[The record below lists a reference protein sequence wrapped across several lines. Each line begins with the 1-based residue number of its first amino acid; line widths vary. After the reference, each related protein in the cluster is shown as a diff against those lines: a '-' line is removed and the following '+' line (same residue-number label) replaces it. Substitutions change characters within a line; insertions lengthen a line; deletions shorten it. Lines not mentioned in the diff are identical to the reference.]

1 MHNRTAYRGRHK
13 LDPLLWRLNY
23 QANDADALADGL
35 LPAFTERPLA
45 ESLACGFLD
54 AFDHVTSRPVDR
66 LHLDAAAQHA
76 WPGGR
81 RNTHADTSL
90 NAIGAAAA

>member
-1 MHNRTAYRGRHK
+1 MPNRTAYRGRHK
-13 LDPLLWRLNY
+13 HDPLLRRLND

-35 LPAFTERPLA
+35 LPACTERPLA

-54 AFDHVTSRPVDR
+54 AFEHVTASPVDG

-76 WPGGR
+76 LGR
-81 RNTHADTSL
+81 AVVLTRTRMLA
-90 NAIGAAAA
+90 